1 MLKRLVKNDV
11 KDVRVIRVRQLFV
24 ARYPRERTANQVL
37 AFFLWLQHHNPDL
50 LPPGKQDNLYQGLK
64 ADLIGLYLRE

>member
-1 MLKRLVKNDV
+1 MKKGV

-50 LPPGKQDNLYQGLK
+50 LPSGRQDNRYQGLK
-64 ADLIGLYLRE
+64 ADLSGLYLQE